1 MDVHGYVL
9 IMKEVYKERNAIIR
23 YNIITKL
30 TLIIYIQTSGVRN

>member
-23 YNIITKL
+23 YNITKL